1 LRFHI
6 VDAGLEKS
14 DRAAI
19 KELKKIRSFEAI
31 YYQPDLEEYAQ
42 YLCDDIS
49 TFPLVVNHRLF
60 ASSFL
65 PEDLD
70 KIVYMDVDVVVLASL
85 RELWN
90 LPLNDYFVAAAPDH
104 NMRLSHRRAIGLPE
118 DFPYFNSGV
127 LVMNLRKWREDKIT
141 EKLLP
146 IAVEIKDNIDF
157 PDQDV
162 LNVYAHRNGFM
173 ELPEGWN
180 VHPRDY
186 VEGQTRLLHY
196 MGSRHRCP
204 HLDILY
210 DYTALTP
217 YGQLPMQ
224 GLWYRIKRCCK
235 RSVCNFLCFI
245 FFPRKMRRA
254 IRRRFNLR

>member
-1 LRFHI
+1 L
-6 VDAGLEKS
+6 L
-14 DRAAI
+14 
-19 KELKKIRSFEAI
+19 
-31 YYQPDLEEYAQ
+31 
-42 YLCDDIS
+42 
-49 TFPLVVNHRLF
+49 
-60 ASSFL
+60 
-65 PEDLD
+65 
-70 KIVYMDVDVVVLASL
+70 LASL

-180 VHPRDY
+180 VHPRATTSRDRRGCCTIW
-186 VEGQTRLLHY
+186 VPVIDVRILISSTITRR
-196 MGSRHRCP
+196 SRPMVSFRCRGYGIG
-204 HLDILY
+204 LSAAANVLSAIFVLY
-210 DYTALTP
+210 
-217 YGQLPMQ
+217 
-224 GLWYRIKRCCK
+224 
-235 RSVCNFLCFI
+235 